1 MSPSNMQQANLG
13 LEYRRNSLE
22 HLLVVLQQQ
31 EAGVICGA
39 VDGHLR
45 DAWPVAGQDVVSV
58 VLADVDSIVV
68 ALLLEVCKES

>member
-1 MSPSNMQQANLG
+1 MQQANSG
-13 LEYRRNSLE
+13 LKFRGNSLE

-31 EAGVICGA
+31 EAGMVCST

-45 DAWPVAGQDVVSV
+45 DAWPVAGQDIVSV

-68 ALLLEVCKES
+68 TLLLKVCQ